1 MKVFRTAITSI
12 IFIIILNSCGVSG
25 DPGHCYISIDWE
37 YYNEDYGVY
46 YYEDNNPEV
55 PDFELIVDSIYYDSY
70 PGEYDY
76 YYESEDKE
84 SWYTY
89 DGFYTLIQNPG
100 YSGSLFDDGLN
111 GVDTY
116 VDLYLYI
123 YARKGLDVDTKVIS
137 ADVIQRKWKQTVG
150 EWTILFEEEVKI
162 TPKVKKWFFE
172 AEKSQ
177 ESLKWFDQAK
187 ERSMLAHF

>member
-162 TPKVKKWFFE
+162 TPKVKK
-172 AEKSQ
+172 
-177 ESLKWFDQAK
+177 
-187 ERSMLAHF
+187 